1 MKSKAKVLIEMMTE
15 QLLVNN
21 KVRDKQNPEK
31 TGVIATI
38 GEDGAVTVKWD
49 DGTESPVDITTIE
62 KMEEPVAPA
71 PEPEPGADKLAPEP
85 NTRSTPAPQVGAGGA
100 MASSYK
106 EGFRRLKDGRVQML
120 TEQWTSLPKGWT
132 EDSVKSMWKSLTG
145 DRAHKITA
153 CIKKVQN
160 TGIDDPGAFCASL
173 ARRLGEK

>member
-1 MKSKAKVLIEMMTE
+1 MSKAKVLIEMMTE

-71 PEPEPGADKLAPEP
+71 PEPEPGAEKPAPAGGEP
-85 NTRSTPAPQVGAGGA
+85 APAPQVGAGGA
-100 MASSYK
+100 MASGYK
-106 EGFRRLKDGRVQML
+106 EGFRKLRDGRTQILV
-120 TEQWTSLPKGWT
+120 EQWKDLPKGWT
-132 EDSVKSMWKSLTG
+132 ADSVKSMWGSLTG
-145 DRAHKITA
+145 DRKHKVTA
-153 CIKKVQN
+153 CMKKMDGKV
-160 TGIDDPGAFCASL
+160 DDPGAFCASL
-173 ARRLGEK
+173 ARKVGAK